1 MAFPGTRT
9 IDYYKGDTY
18 EFRVY
23 PKNSDGSAFSLAGYS
38 VKFAFAQSRGTSGT
52 ATYHEAYAEVVD
64 NLYVLCAIRPGDAEY
79 LNAGTTYVYDVE
91 ITKSSSP
98 YSQVHTILTGNI
110 NVTDQVS
117 VTI

>member
-23 PKNSDGSAFSLAGYS
+23 PKNSDGSAFNLSGYT
-38 VKFAFAQSRGTSGT
+38 VKFAFAQSRGSAGS
-52 ATYHEAYAEVVD
+52 ATYHEAYAEIID
-64 NLYVLCAIRPGDAEY
+64 NLYVLCAIRPGDADY
-79 LNAGTTYVYDVE
+79 LTAGTTYVYDVE
-91 ITKSSSP
+91 ITKTSSP